1 MIQAFDVL
9 LQIPVTADIAAKNR
23 IDEPFRYEC
32 LCCGEEVYIAATN
45 STKKAPHFRHRRGNS
60 DRECEL
66 YLGSTGIAG
75 ALNAAQKRTHSRT
88 EIYFDIKQKIFYAA
102 VSFPKE
108 KLQEFEDKSCILEFH
123 STYNSPPYEKVRI
136 NHQNFAPDI
145 ARGYRPQAI
154 SEDRG
159 HKLLYENSNSKLV
172 TNMIDGLLDRWISGV
187 RQQIEELIKAGD
199 TESEAYIK
207 AFQTSILPNFVE
219 LYFRLTE
226 NPVSKEYASVLS
238 AAISIVALEKQRNS
252 HLASTLSISPEAL
265 EKERKKYRTE
275 IREKDSENKKKSKE
289 IGILKAKI
297 ADLSATIE
305 TLQGELECQ
314 IIRIKQFEQT
324 EVIQRKELHDAIS
337 VNTTLDA
344 ELKRLK
350 AELREAQVTID
361 TAKKRESGQQAT
373 IDTLQSKLSEI
384 QKVAEDLDAKIY
396 RESDNLLCPVD
407 IDEFSEYLGY
417 NLSSIGVDSSTDET
431 VGVWC

>member
-1 MIQAFDVL
+1 MKYFHLLTEKDIQTICQVYPYKEMIQGFKKNPRAF
-9 LQIPVTADIAAKNR
+9 N
-23 IDEPFRYEC
+23 
-32 LCCGEEVYIAATN
+32 
-45 STKKAPHFRHRRGNS
+45 
-60 DRECEL
+60 
-66 YLGSTGIAG
+66 
-75 ALNAAQKRTHSRT
+75 
-88 EIYFDIKQKIFYAA
+88 
-102 VSFPKE
+102 
-108 KLQEFEDKSCILEFH
+108 
-123 STYNSPPYEKVRI
+123 
-136 NHQNFAPDI
+136 DI

-417 NLSSIGVDSSTDET
+417 IRCWFYYSGMSWILMRL
-431 VGVWC
+431 